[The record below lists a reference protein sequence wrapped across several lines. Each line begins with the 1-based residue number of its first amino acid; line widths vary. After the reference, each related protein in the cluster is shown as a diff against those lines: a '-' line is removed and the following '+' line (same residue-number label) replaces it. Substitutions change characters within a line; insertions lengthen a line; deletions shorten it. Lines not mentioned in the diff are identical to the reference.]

1 MADILSRK
9 ERFNM
14 AYNYLKDNRFIR
26 TQKELAVRMDST
38 QPNVSSAL
46 AGDEKVLTDSFLIRF
61 NASCDNIFGKQWLL
75 TGEGEMLNSSKTLP
89 SDSSQSNA
97 ALLDLLRSQQ
107 EMLRS
112 QQETIRS
119 LSETVR
125 QLARDK

>member
-9 ERFNM
+9 ERFNL

-61 NASCDNIFGKQWLL
+61 NASCDNIFGKKWLL
-75 TGEGEMLNSSKTLP
+75 TGEGEMLNASKPLS
-89 SDSSQSNA
+89 SDSAVPSVSS
-97 ALLDLLRSQQ
+97 LIDII
-107 EMLRS
+107 RS
-112 QQETIRS
+112 QQETIRT

-125 QLARDK
+125 QLAKGG

>member
-1 MADILSRK
+1 MTLQERIERIVEYSGLSIPK
-9 ERFNM
+9 F
-14 AYNYLKDNRFIR
+14 ANRVGFK
-26 TQKELAVRMDST
+26 TPQAVRELLSGNTKTLSDAAQYKIT
-38 QPNVSSAL
+38 SAYPEL
-46 AGDEKVLTDSFLIRF
+46 
-61 NASCDNIFGKQWLL
+61 NAAWLL
-75 TGEGEMLNSSKTLP
+75 TGEGEMLNAAKSLP